1 MGGCRMV
8 QVQVSPAELDAVL
21 DRLDGGVPDAAEYIA
36 LTKLVLDTP
45 GAARLNA
52 LDPFSD
58 SYHREVLDLYLTL
71 RSRPD
76 AEGRGDYSPERDEA
90 PSYDVPEALW
100 TGLVPWSFRDAA
112 MTGEHLYAWGH
123 ILRHLGLGPRGS
135 VLEYGP
141 GSGQLL
147 LMLARMGYRAC
158 GVDID
163 AVAIEA
169 IQRQAAGMNLP
180 VEVER
185 ARFGEG
191 FGTERFDAVV
201 FYEAFHH
208 AVDFQALLR
217 RLHDRIKPGGRLLL
231 CGEPVVEAPR
241 PDVPYAWG
249 PRLDALSVFCMRR
262 FGWMELGF
270 SHDFLVE
277 AARRAGWHAVFHP
290 FPDCGRACLYVLT
303 QATGDVGMP
312 CDAEGQDAPDRP
324 TLPEGKS
331 ESEALLCSILASTTW
346 RATRPLRRAV
356 HWLTRRPGQPPV

>member
-1 MGGCRMV
+1 MV
-8 QVQVSPAELDAVL
+8 QVRVSPSEFDAVL
-21 DRLDGGVPDAAEYIA
+21 DRLGGGVPDAAEYVR
-36 LTKLVLDTP
+36 LTKFVLDVP
-45 GAARLNA
+45 DVARLNG

-58 SYHREVLDLYLTL
+58 DYHRGVLDLYLAL

-76 AEGRGDYSPERDEA
+76 EEGAGGYTPERDEA
-90 PSYDVPEALW
+90 PSYDVPEAIW

-123 ILRHLGLGPRGS
+123 ILRHLGLGPGGS

-163 AVAIEA
+163 RVAVEVIR
-169 IQRQAAGMNLP
+169 QQAARMSLP
-180 VEVER
+180 IEVEQ

-191 FGTERFDAVV
+191 FGTERFDAVM

-208 AVDFQALLR
+208 AIDFQALLR
-217 RLHDRIKPGGRLLL
+217 SLHGRIKPGGRLLL

-270 SHDFLVE
+270 SQDFLLE
-277 AARRAGWHAVFHP
+277 AARRAGWQVVFHS
-290 FPDCGRACLYVLT
+290 FPGCGRANLYVLT
-303 QATGDVGMP
+303 PTPGG
-312 CDAEGQDAPDRP
+312 EAPRAAGRHIP
-324 TLPEGKS
+324 SPQPGIPGS
-331 ESEALLCSILASTTW
+331 ENEALLQSILASTTW

-356 HWLTRRPGQPPV
+356 HWLSRRPGQPPA

>member
-1 MGGCRMV
+1 MV
-8 QVQVSPAELDAVL
+8 QVRVSPAEFDAVL
-21 DRLDGGVPDAAEYIA
+21 DRIGGGVPDAAEYVR
-36 LTKLVLDTP
+36 LTKCVLDMP
-45 GAARLNA
+45 DAARLNE
-52 LDPFSD
+52 LDPFSND
-58 SYHREVLDLYLTL
+58 YRQGVLDLYLTL

-76 AEGRGDYSPERDEA
+76 EGSAGGYHPERDEA
-90 PSYDVPEALW
+90 PSYTIPEAIW

-123 ILRHLGLGPRGS
+123 ILRHLGLQPGGS

-163 AVAIEA
+163 TVAVEVIR
-169 IQRQAAGMNLP
+169 RQAAEMDLP
-180 VEVER
+180 VEVEQ
-185 ARFGEG
+185 ARFGQG

-208 AVDFQALLR
+208 SVDFQALLR

-241 PDVPYAWG
+241 PDIPYAWG

-270 SHDFLVE
+270 SHGFLME
-277 AARRAGWHAVFHP
+277 AARRAGWQAAFHP
-290 FPDCGRACLYVLT
+290 FPDCGRASLYVLT
-303 QATGDVGMP
+303 PMTGEAGTP
-312 CDAEGQDAPDRP
+312 
-324 TLPEGKS
+324 PET
-331 ESEALLCSILASTTW
+331 E
-346 RATRPLRRAV
+346 
-356 HWLTRRPGQPPV
+356 RPGTSALPPPR